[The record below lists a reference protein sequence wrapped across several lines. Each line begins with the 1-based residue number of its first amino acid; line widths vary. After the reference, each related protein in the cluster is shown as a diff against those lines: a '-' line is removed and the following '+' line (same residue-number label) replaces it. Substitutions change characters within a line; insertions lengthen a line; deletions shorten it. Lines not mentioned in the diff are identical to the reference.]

1 MILDS
6 ISDFLNKDI
15 ENKLLFKNDYL
26 FPSILISY
34 ILFVT
39 WIGPSLMITRKPFK
53 LRGIMVVY
61 NFIEVCVNIYVFK
74 WIFSTTIFYW
84 HARCLLFEDPEYLAI
99 YKKTLPLWWF
109 VLLNKMFEL
118 WDTVFIVLRKKWNQL
133 SGLHIIHHSIVCS
146 MAWWFTR
153 NPSRTGFYFF
163 VVLGINIVVHTV
175 LYTYYGLSSIGPH
188 MEKYLWWKKY
198 LTALQIGQF
207 VVDIAYVSFE
217 VLTGCKTVGISE
229 IITFAF
235 ITYLL
240 ILFLNLYKEK
250 YCK

>member
-1 MILDS
+1 MLLDS

-26 FPSILISY
+26 LPSIVICYL
-34 ILFVT
+34 LFVT
-39 WIGPSLMITRKPFK
+39 WIGPSLMKNRKPFK

-74 WIFSTTIFYW
+74 WLFSSMVGYW
-84 HARCLLFEDPEYLAI
+84 PVRCTSHEDPRFLAV

-109 VLLNKMFEL
+109 ILLNKMFEL

-133 SGLHIIHHSIVCS
+133 SALHIIHHSTVCS
-146 MAWWFTR
+146 LVWWFLR
-153 NPSRTGFYFF
+153 NPSQTGFYFT
-163 VVLGINIVVHTV
+163 VILGVNIVVHTV

-207 VVDIAYVSFE
+207 VFDLSYVAIDH
-217 VLTGCKTVGISE
+217 LTGCKTIGIGE
-229 IITFAF
+229 ILTSVF
-235 ITYLL
+235 IIYLL
-240 ILFLNLYKEK
+240 IFFLNLYKNK
-250 YCK
+250 YCE